1 MDNTLKPVSYTK
13 EVQGSLI
20 SWKTS

>member
-1 MDNTLKPVSYTK
+1 MDNTLKPVSYT
-13 EVQGSLI
+13 EQLQRSLI